1 MHCLTCPVMRFHY
14 TALNAKNIFF
24 LALKISTMMMAKES
38 PSTIGVVSLVASKV
52 RRSSMLGRA
61 FDMLRGPAGTP
72 REFGGERGARALLQH
87 VHHAPV

>member
-14 TALNAKNIFF
+14 TALNAKNFF

-61 FDMLRGPAGTP
+61 FDMLRGPARHAT
-72 REFGGERGARALLQH
+72 RVWRGARALFQHH